1 MNIQISILFLWFFI
15 SSYEIKAQENSK
27 LDNIIDSSTIILS
40 GKIIGEKFANN
51 NLYDTTSID
60 YYVRVDSIFKGD
72 LIVNNDVIIINQ
84 LLHSK
89 NYKILNSFK
98 NENYIF
104 FLNEINTVES
114 LYLYNDFDDVNPTLK
129 SYSKYFLVDN
139 FNSIILFDSKIVNQ
153 IKNRILK

>member
-1 MNIQISILFLWFFI
+1 MFLWFFI

>member
-40 GKIIGEKFANN
+40 GKIVGEKFANN

-139 FNSIILFDSKIVNQ
+139 FNSFILFDSKIVNQ